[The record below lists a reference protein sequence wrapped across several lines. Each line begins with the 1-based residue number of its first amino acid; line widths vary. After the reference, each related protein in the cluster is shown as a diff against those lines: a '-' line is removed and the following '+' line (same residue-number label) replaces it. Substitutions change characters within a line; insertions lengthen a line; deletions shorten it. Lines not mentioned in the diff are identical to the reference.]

1 MENLTYKLEVFEGPM
16 DLLLHL
22 ISKHKLNIN
31 DIPIVELVNQYLDYV
46 RRMEDADFE
55 VAGDFLEM
63 AARLIYIKTVSLLPR
78 HEEAEK
84 LREELTGELI
94 EYRDCKLVAEKL
106 SKRTDGFNRYV
117 RQPQG
122 GMVNY
127 DYERFHEGEELL
139 SAYINAAGKAQRR
152 LPPPIDTFK
161 GIVARKFVNVAS
173 KVRTV
178 MRKLWRGKKVEFLSL
193 FEDAGSKSELV
204 ATFLAVLELAKTKKI
219 TIDGSMHN
227 PTVSMVK
234 DAPPVDDEEA
244 DNEVIA
250 VE

>member
-1 MENLTYKLEVFEGPM
+1 MDNLTYKIEVFEGPM

-46 RRMEDADFE
+46 RKMEEADFD

-78 HEEAEK
+78 HEEAETLK
-84 LREELTGELI
+84 KELTGELI
-94 EYRDCKLVAEKL
+94 EYRDCKLMAKKL
-106 SKRTDGFNRYV
+106 SQHTDGFDRFV

-122 GMVNY
+122 GWVNY
-127 DYERFHEGEELL
+127 DYERFHEEEELL
-139 SAYINAAGKAQRR
+139 DAYINVAGKAQRR
-152 LPPPIDTFK
+152 LPPPIDSFK

-178 MRKLWRGKKVEFLSL
+178 MRKLWSGKKVKFLSL
-193 FEDAGSKSELV
+193 FDGAKSKSDIV
-204 ATFLAVLELAKTKKI
+204 ATFLAVLELTKTKKI
-219 TIDGSMHN
+219 TVDGDIKN
-227 PTVSMVK
+227 PNVRIVNG
-234 DAPPVDDEEA
+234 V
-244 DNEVIA
+244 NEVDNI
-250 VE
+250 E

>member
-1 MENLTYKLEVFEGPM
+1 MDQLNYKLEVFEGPM

-46 RRMEDADFE
+46 RQMEAADFD

-84 LREELTGELI
+84 LKTELTGELI
-94 EYRDCKLVAEKL
+94 EYRDCKLMAEKL
-106 SKRTDGFNRYV
+106 SKKTDGFNRFV
-117 RQPQG
+117 RDAQPG
-122 GMVNY
+122 FINY

-139 SAYINAAGKAQRR
+139 NAYIAAAGRAQRK
-152 LPPPIDTFK
+152 LPPPIDSFK
-161 GIVARKFVNVAS
+161 VIVARKFVNVAS
-173 KVRTV
+173 KISTV
-178 MRKLWRGKKVEFLSL
+178 MRKLWSGKKIKFLKL
-193 FEDAGSKSELV
+193 FEGAETKSDLV

-219 TIDGSMHN
+219 SIEGTMNN
-227 PTVSMVK
+227 PDVQII
-234 DAPPVDDEEA
+234 
-244 DNEVIA
+244 NEVENI
-250 VE
+250 E

>member
-1 MENLTYKLEVFEGPM
+1 MDNLTYKIEVFEGPM

-46 RRMEDADFE
+46 RKMEEADFD

-78 HEEAEK
+78 HEEAETLK
-84 LREELTGELI
+84 KELTGELI
-94 EYRDCKLVAEKL
+94 EYRDCKLMAKKL
-106 SKRTDGFNRYV
+106 SQHTDGFDRFV

-122 GMVNY
+122 GWVNY
-127 DYERFHEGEELL
+127 DYERFHKGEELL
-139 SAYINAAGKAQRR
+139 DAYINVAGKAQRR
-152 LPPPIDTFK
+152 LPPPIDSFK

-178 MRKLWRGKKVEFLSL
+178 MRKLWSGKKVKFLSL
-193 FEDAGSKSELV
+193 FDGAKSKSDIV
-204 ATFLAVLELAKTKKI
+204 ATFLAVLELTKTKKI
-219 TIDGSMHN
+219 TVDGDIKN
-227 PTVSMVK
+227 PNVRIVNG
-234 DAPPVDDEEA
+234 V
-244 DNEVIA
+244 NEVDNI
-250 VE
+250 E

>member
-1 MENLTYKLEVFEGPM
+1 MDNLTYKIEVFEGPM

-46 RRMEDADFE
+46 RKMEEADFD

-78 HEEAEK
+78 HEEAETLK
-84 LREELTGELI
+84 KELTGELI
-94 EYRDCKLVAEKL
+94 EYRDCKLMAKKL
-106 SKRTDGFNRYV
+106 SQHTDGFDRFV

-122 GMVNY
+122 GWVNC

-139 SAYINAAGKAQRR
+139 DAYINVAGKAQRR
-152 LPPPIDTFK
+152 LPPPIDSFK

-178 MRKLWRGKKVEFLSL
+178 MRKLWSGKKVKFLTL
-193 FEDAGSKSELV
+193 FDGAKSKSDIV
-204 ATFLAVLELAKTKKI
+204 ATFLAVLELTKTKKI
-219 TIDGSMHN
+219 TVDGDMKN
-227 PTVSMVK
+227 PNVRIVNG
-234 DAPPVDDEEA
+234 V
-244 DNEVIA
+244 NEVDNI
-250 VE
+250 E